1 MIQQLEMSFMNLLE
15 DMSSN
20 NQIKSDL
27 EYIKTKL
34 QLASRI
40 DMDAELVYNALL
52 LALHGEHETPMEAFA
67 DAVNDI
73 MDK

>member
-1 MIQQLEMSFMNLLE
+1 MSFMNLLE

-20 NQIKSDL
+20 IQIKSDL

-34 QLASRI
+34 QLANRI

-52 LALHGEHETPMEAFA
+52 LALYGEHETPMEAFA

-73 MDK
+73 MT

>member
-1 MIQQLEMSFMNLLE
+1 MIHLPEMSFMNLLE

-20 NQIKSDL
+20 IQIKSDL

-34 QLASRI
+34 QLANRI

-73 MDK
+73 MT

>member
-1 MIQQLEMSFMNLLE
+1 MIHQLEMSFMNLLE

-20 NQIKSDL
+20 SQIKSDL

-34 QLASRI
+34 QLANRI

-73 MDK
+73 MT

>member
-1 MIQQLEMSFMNLLE
+1 MFESE
-15 DMSSN
+15 DISPKDN
-20 NQIKSDL
+20 IITDL
-27 EYIKTKL
+27 DYIRTQL
-34 QLASRI
+34 QLANRI

-73 MDK
+73 MT

>member
-1 MIQQLEMSFMNLLE
+1 MSFMNLLE

-20 NQIKSDL
+20 IQIKSDL

-73 MDK
+73 MT

>member
-73 MDK
+73 MT